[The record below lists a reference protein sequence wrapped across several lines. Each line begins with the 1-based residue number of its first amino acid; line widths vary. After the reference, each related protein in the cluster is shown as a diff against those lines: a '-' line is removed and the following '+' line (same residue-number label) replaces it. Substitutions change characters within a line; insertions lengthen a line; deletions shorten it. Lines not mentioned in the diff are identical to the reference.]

1 MTGDRVELTGA
12 GLVLRDVTGA
22 VTASLTFASGD
33 GHGAVLI
40 TTASTGPIEIV
51 LTPDQLGHLRDRAA
65 ETCAN
70 ARLTAAYALPED
82 DASLPRVPRFTAP
95 RAPYLPS

>member
-12 GLVLRDVTGA
+12 GLVVRDDAGTV
-22 VTASLTFASGD
+22 VASLTFASGE

-40 TTASTGPIEIV
+40 TTAAAGPIEIL

-70 ARLTAAYALPED
+70 ARLTALHALPED
-82 DASLPRVPRFTAP
+82 AADLPRVPRYPVP
-95 RAPYLPS
+95 RAPHLPI